1 MKTAKCGAS
10 NPASGSTKK
19 KAKKYAEGGMPK
31 KKAMMG
37 YGGMSMKPKKKK

>member
-19 KAKKYAEGGMPK
+19 KAKKYAYGGMPVK
-31 KKAMMG
+31 KGNDGLWRLRQM
-37 YGGMSMKPKKKK
+37 KKKK